1 MLCSRKAVSRTRTRS
16 LCLHSVPRR
25 LTRLMALAD
34 FINKPET
41 GRLRNPNYSKATLI
55 SLDTIRD

>member
-1 MLCSRKAVSRTRTRS
+1 M
-16 LCLHSVPRR
+16 HSVPRR

-55 SLDTIRD
+55 ALDTIRD